1 MVNGNSAKKIDFKQ
15 AISWGLFDFANSP
28 FAVIIISLVFP
39 IYFKEV
45 VAGDYGDFY
54 WGLIVSLSTIAA
66 AFVLPIIGAISDYD
80 MKRKTRF
87 MTFAVLSMAGTA
99 LLYFSGPGMLLTTA
113 IIFVITKFF
122 YELAIVSYDSFLLT
136 VSSRETA
143 GEISGVGWGLGY
155 LGSTVAMLL
164 FLPLYGSGYAGALDA
179 NYRLTFP
186 LTALF
191 FLLFSI
197 PAFLF
202 IKEKLPSAKKKNAPC
217 DLIKLGIKRAQTM
230 FGEIRSNQPVTLF
243 LVAFYFL
250 HDALTTLFVFI
261 PIYLR
266 DMYMLGFSDI
276 FILFIVILLVGIP
289 SSVLFGWLSDKF
301 GSKKILLGTIAVW
314 MFIIVMIYTATSIR
328 YLYVLAVLAGLVI
341 GSSQAIAR
349 SWLSK
354 IVPKEERSEFF
365 GFNALSSKV
374 AASAGPLLFGIISVT
389 VDQRTAMLALL
400 PFFVISFILFSR
412 IKE

>member
-1 MVNGNSAKKIDFKQ
+1 MAIFSFLKNIDIKQ
-15 AISWGLFDFANSP
+15 ALSWALFDFANSSYS
-28 FAVIIISLVFP
+28 VIIISLVFP
-39 IYFKEV
+39 IYFIEII
-45 VAGDYGDFY
+45 APGGYGDFY
-54 WGLIVSLSTIAA
+54 WGLMVSLSTIAS
-66 AFVLPIIGAISDYD
+66 AFVLPIIGGISDYD
-80 MKRKTRF
+80 MQRKSRF
-87 MTFAVLSMAGTA
+87 VIFAALAIIGTA
-99 LLYFSGPGMLLTTA
+99 LLYFSGPGALLFA
-113 IIFVITKFF
+113 AVVFVLTKFF
-122 YELAIVSYDSFLLT
+122 YELAIVSYDSFLVT
-136 VSSRETA
+136 ISTRETS
-143 GEISGVGWGLGY
+143 GEISGLGWGLGY
-155 LGSTVAMLL
+155 LGGTAALLL
-164 FLPLYGSGYAGALDA
+164 FMPLYASGFAGALDA

-202 IKEKLPSAKKKNAPC
+202 IKEKPVIKKKEAPC
-217 DLIKLGIKRAQTM
+217 DLIMIGIKRAKNA
-230 FGEIRSNQPVTLF
+230 FGEIMGNKPVALF

-250 HDALTTLFVFI
+250 HDALTTLYVFI

-266 DMYMLGFSDI
+266 DVFSLGFSDI
-276 FILFIVILLVGIP
+276 LMLFIIIQLIGFPSAILL
-289 SSVLFGWLSDKF
+289 GWLSDKL
-301 GSKKILLGTIAVW
+301 GTKRILLGTIVVW
-314 MFIIVMIYTATSIR
+314 LVVVVMLYYASSITM
-328 YLYVLAVLAGLVI
+328 LYILAVLAGLVI

-354 IVPKEERSEFF
+354 IVPRDERSEFF

-389 VDQRTAMLALL
+389 IDQRTAMLCLL

>member
-15 AISWGLFDFANSP
+15 ALSWGLFDFANSP

-39 IYFKEV
+39 IYFKDV
-45 VAGDYGDFY
+45 VAGNYGDFY
-54 WGLIVSLSTIAA
+54 WGMLVSLSTIAA

-80 MKRKTRF
+80 MKRKNRF
-87 MTFAVLSMAGTA
+87 MIFTVLSIAGTA

-113 IIFVITKFF
+113 VIFVITKFF

-143 GEISGVGWGLGY
+143 GEISGIGWGLGAV
-155 LGSTVAMLL
+155 GGIAAMLL
-164 FLPLYGSGYAGALDA
+164 LLPFYGSGYAGDLDA
-179 NYRLTFP
+179 TYRLTFP

-197 PAFLF
+197 PAYFF
-202 IKEKLPSAKKKNAPC
+202 IKEKLPSAKKMSAPC

-230 FGEIRSNQPVTLF
+230 LGEIKDNQPVALF

-250 HDALTTLFVFI
+250 HEALTTLYVFI

-266 DMYMLGFSDI
+266 NEFMLGFYDI
-276 FILFIVILLVGIP
+276 FIIFIIIQLIGFP
-289 SSVLFGWLSDKF
+289 SAVLFGWLSDKL

-314 MFIIVMIYTATSIR
+314 LFIIVLIYTTTSIE

-354 IVPKEERSEFF
+354 IVPKGERSEFF

-374 AASAGPLLFGIISVT
+374 AASAGPILFGIISVT
-389 VDQRTAMLALL
+389 VDQRTAMLCLL
-400 PFFVISFILFSR
+400 PFFLISFFLFWK